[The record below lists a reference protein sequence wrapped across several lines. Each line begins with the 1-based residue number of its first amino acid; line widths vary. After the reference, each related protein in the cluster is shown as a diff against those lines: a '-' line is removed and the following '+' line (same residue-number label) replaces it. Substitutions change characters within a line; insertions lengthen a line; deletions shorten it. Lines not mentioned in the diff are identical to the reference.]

1 MWFCL
6 KLGADRGCAHIRLM
20 KQHNLPVVIQG
31 LEITSITGT
40 SANWDISADALPD
53 PICPGCGT
61 RSVSRHSRYERRLRD
76 LPIQGVPVWLK
87 VQVARW
93 RCRNAHCSRT
103 IFVQRLPDIASVGAR
118 RTRRTAE
125 IVTLFGHA
133 AGGRPGERLMRRLG
147 MPVSDDTLLRHVKSA
162 ARDARPAESLRVVGV
177 DDWAWRKGQ
186 RYGTILVDLERRVVA
201 DVLADRSSAAVGAWL
216 SKHPS
221 VRIVTRDRHGLYAEG
236 ARQGARQA
244 RQVADRFHLLQN
256 LREAVEKQLSRLGRP
271 LRGAAPLMDIRSPTF
286 VSCAPRARPEV
297 AEHRHLVSSAK
308 REVQEATFEQV
319 HFLYQAGRT
328 AADIVRELGL
338 SRKRVD
344 KWIRLPA
351 LPERNAMTPT
361 PYTPAFFHEHLSRR
375 WASGCTDGRKLFGEI
390 KELGYKGCY
399 SYLARH
405 LSKWR
410 HGGAPAPQ
418 ARPLSRE
425 LSNMPIDPVT
435 GRCISP
441 LTAAALCIKPR
452 PLLTAAQTRKVDI
465 LKGSSSDFAA
475 MRHLAMRFRGL
486 LRGGPGQN

>member
-1 MWFCL
+1 
-6 KLGADRGCAHIRLM
+6 
-20 KQHNLPVVIQG
+20 
-31 LEITSITGT
+31 
-40 SANWDISADALPD
+40 
-53 PICPGCGT
+53 
-61 RSVSRHSRYERRLRD
+61 
-76 LPIQGVPVWLK
+76 
-87 VQVARW
+87 
-93 RCRNAHCSRT
+93 
-103 IFVQRLPDIASVGAR
+103 
-118 RTRRTAE
+118 
-125 IVTLFGHA
+125 
-133 AGGRPGERLMRRLG
+133 MRRLG

-297 AEHRHLVSSAK
+297 AEHRHVVSSAK

-351 LPERNAMTPT
+351 LPERNAMTLT
-361 PYTPAFFHEHLSRR
+361 PCTPAFFHEHLSRR

-399 SYLARH
+399 SYLVQ
-405 LSKWR
+405 
-410 HGGAPAPQ
+410 HGANRQ
-418 ARPLSRE
+418 A
-425 LSNMPIDPVT
+425 VT
-435 GRCISP
+435 
-441 LTAAALCIKPR
+441 L
-452 PLLTAAQTRKVDI
+452 
-465 LKGSSSDFAA
+465 
-475 MRHLAMRFRGL
+475 
-486 LRGGPGQN
+486 